1 MTQTRTA
8 FVTGATAGIGEA
20 TVRTL
25 VANGWRCVATGR
37 RQERLDALVADL
49 GADKVHPACFDVRDA
64 DAMDAAIA
72 ALPEDF
78 AGIDL
83 LVNNAGLAQGLSPAQ
98 ESNLDDWQTMID
110 TNVTAMVVL
119 TRKLLPVLI
128 ERKGAIIA
136 IGSVAGSY
144 IYPGGNV
151 YAGSKAFAN
160 HFTLALRADL
170 HGTGVRVTSIEPGMV
185 ETEFTLVRTGS
196 QEASDD
202 LYRGANPMTG
212 QDIADTILWIAQLP
226 PHLNINRLELMP
238 VNQDFA
244 GFRVAREAAS

>member
-1 MTQTRTA
+1 MTRTA

-20 TVRTL
+20 TVRAL
-25 VANGWRCVATGR
+25 VASGWRCVATGR
-37 RQERLDALVADL
+37 RKERLDALVGDL
-49 GADKVHPACFDVRDA
+49 GADKVHPAVFDVRDEA
-64 DAMDAAIA
+64 AMDAALA
-72 ALPEDF
+72 DLPDGF
-78 AGIDL
+78 ADIDL

-98 ESNLDDWQTMID
+98 EADLDDWQTMID
-110 TNVTAMVVL
+110 TNVTAMVRL
-119 TRKLLPVLI
+119 TRKLLPGLI

-185 ETEFTLVRTGS
+185 ETEFTTVRTGS
-196 QEASDD
+196 RQKSDEF
-202 LYRGANPMTG
+202 YAGTHPMTG
-212 QDIADTILWIAQLP
+212 EDIANTIRWIAELP
-226 PHLNINRLELMP
+226 PHLNVNRIELMP
-238 VNQDFA
+238 VTQDFA
-244 GFRVAREAAS
+244 GFRVARD

>member
-1 MTQTRTA
+1 MKTA
-8 FVTGATAGIGEA
+8 FVTGATAGIGLA

-37 RQERLDALVADL
+37 RQERLDALVAEL
-49 GADKVHPACFDVRDA
+49 GADTVHAACFDVRDTA
-64 DAMDAAIA
+64 ALDAALA
-72 ALPEDF
+72 ALPEGFRD
-78 AGIDL
+78 IDL

-98 ESNLDDWQTMID
+98 NANLDDWRTMID
-110 TNVTAMVVL
+110 TNITAMVVL
-119 TRKLLPVLI
+119 TRKLLPQLI
-128 ERKGAIIA
+128 ERRGAIIA

-144 IYPGGNV
+144 LYPGGNV

-185 ETEFTLVRTGS
+185 ETEFTIVRTGS
-196 QEASDD
+196 QEASDS
-202 LYRGANPMTG
+202 LYRGVNPMTG
-212 QDIADTILWIAQLP
+212 QDIADTILWIATLP
-226 PHLNINRLELMP
+226 PHLNINRIELMP

-244 GFRVAREAAS
+244 GFRVARDPQ

>member
-1 MTQTRTA
+1 MTRTA

-25 VANGWRCVATGR
+25 VASGWRCIATGR
-37 RQERLDALVADL
+37 RKERLDALVEEL
-49 GADKVHPACFDVRDA
+49 GADKVHAAAFDVRDIG
-64 DAMDAAIA
+64 AMEAVLA
-72 ALPEDF
+72 ALPEPF

-83 LVNNAGLAQGLSPAQ
+83 LVNNAGLARGLAPAQ
-98 ESNLDDWQTMID
+98 EASLDDWQTMID

-119 TRKLLPVLI
+119 TRKLLPTLI

-136 IGSVAGSY
+136 IGSVAGNY
-144 IYPGGNV
+144 VYPGGNV

-196 QEASDD
+196 QDASDD

-212 QDIADTILWIAQLP
+212 QDIADMIKWVAELP
-226 PHLNINRLELMP
+226 PHLNINRLEPMP

-244 GFRVAREAAS
+244 GFRVAREHH

>member
-1 MTQTRTA
+1 MKTA

-20 TVRTL
+20 TVRAL
-25 VANGWRCVATGR
+25 VASGWRCVATGR
-37 RQERLDALVADL
+37 RRERLDALVGEL
-49 GADKVHPACFDVRDA
+49 GADKVHAACFDVRDTA
-64 DAMDAAIA
+64 ALDDAIA
-72 ALPEDF
+72 NLPADF

-98 ESNLDDWQTMID
+98 DASLEDWQTMID

-119 TRKLLPVLI
+119 TRKMLPVLI
-128 ERKGAIIA
+128 ERKGAIVA
-136 IGSVAGSY
+136 IGSVAGNY

-151 YAGSKAFAN
+151 YAGSKAFVN

-196 QEASDD
+196 QQASDD
-202 LYRGANPMTG
+202 LYRRVNPMTA
-212 QDIADTILWIAQLP
+212 QDIAMMIRWVAELP
-226 PHLNINRLELMP
+226 PHLNINRLEPMP

-244 GFRVAREAAS
+244 GFRVARD

>member
-1 MTQTRTA
+1 MKTA

-25 VANGWRCVATGR
+25 VASGWRCVATGR
-37 RQERLDALVADL
+37 RKERLDALVEEL
-49 GADKVHPACFDVRDA
+49 GADKVYPAAFDVRDTEV
-64 DAMDAAIA
+64 MEAAIA
-72 ALPEDF
+72 DLPEGF

-83 LVNNAGLAQGLSPAQ
+83 LVNNAGLAQGLKPAQ
-98 ESNLDDWQTMID
+98 EADLDDWQTMID
-110 TNVTAMVVL
+110 TNVTAMVRL
-119 TRKLLPVLI
+119 TRLLLPGLI

-144 IYPGGNV
+144 VYPGGNV

-185 ETEFTLVRTGS
+185 ETEFTLIRTGS
-196 QEASDD
+196 QQASDD
-202 LYRGANPMTG
+202 LYRGADPMTG
-212 QDIADTILWIAQLP
+212 QDIADTIRWIAELP
-226 PHLNINRLELMP
+226 PHLNINRIELMP
-238 VNQDFA
+238 VSQDFA
-244 GFRVAREAAS
+244 GFRVAREADN

>member
-1 MTQTRTA
+1 MKTA

-25 VANGWRCVATGR
+25 VRAGWRCVATGR
-37 RQERLDALVADL
+37 RATRLEALAEEL
-49 GADKVHPACFDVRDA
+49 GADRIHPAVFDVRDA
-64 DAMDAAIA
+64 AAMELGCVEH
-72 ALPEDF
+72 LPEDF
-78 AGIDL
+78 AQIDL

-98 ESNLDDWQTMID
+98 EASLDDWRTMID
-110 TNVTAMVVL
+110 TNVTAMVTL
-119 TRKLLPVLI
+119 TRLLLPGLI
-128 ERKGAIIA
+128 ERKGAIVT

-144 IYPGGNV
+144 VYPGGNV

-196 QEASDD
+196 QEASDK
-202 LYRGANPMTG
+202 LYSGSNPMTG
-212 QDIADTILWIAQLP
+212 QDIADTIRWIAELP
-226 PHLNINRLELMP
+226 PHLNVNRIELMP
-238 VNQDFA
+238 VSQDFA
-244 GFRVAREAAS
+244 GFRVARAS

>member
-1 MTQTRTA
+1 MSKTA

-20 TVRTL
+20 TVRAL
-25 VANGWRCVATGR
+25 ADKGWRCVATGR
-37 RQERLDALVADL
+37 RKERLDALVAEL
-49 GADKVHPACFDVRDA
+49 GADKVHPCVFDVRDEA
-64 DAMDAAIA
+64 AMDAAS
-72 ALPEDF
+72 LPEDF
-78 AGIDL
+78 AAIDL

-98 ESNLDDWQTMID
+98 EANLDDWQTMID
-110 TNVTAMVVL
+110 TNVTAMVKL

-144 IYPGGNV
+144 VYPGGNV

-185 ETEFTLVRTGS
+185 ETEFTVVRTGS

-202 LYRGANPMTG
+202 LYRRADPMTG
-212 QDIADTILWIAQLP
+212 EDIANTILWVAELP
-226 PHLNINRLELMP
+226 PHLNINRIELMP
-238 VNQDFA
+238 VSQDFA
-244 GFRVAREAAS
+244 GFRVARD

>member
-1 MTQTRTA
+1 MKTA
-8 FVTGATAGIGEA
+8 FVTGATAGIGLA
-20 TVRTL
+20 TVGRL
-25 VANGWRCVATGR
+25 VKDGWRCVATGR
-37 RQERLDALVADL
+37 RQERLDALVAEL
-49 GADKVHPACFDVRDA
+49 GPDRVLPLCFDVRDTTA
-64 DAMDAAIA
+64 LDAALA
-72 ALPEDF
+72 SLPEGF
-78 AGIDL
+78 REIDL

-98 ESNLDDWQTMID
+98 SANLGDWQTMID

-119 TRKLLPVLI
+119 TRKLLPGLI

-136 IGSVAGSY
+136 IGSVAGNY

-151 YAGSKAFAN
+151 YAGSKAFVN

-196 QEASDD
+196 QEASDK
-202 LYRGANPMTG
+202 LYAGVNPMTG
-212 QDIADTILWIAQLP
+212 EDIADTIGWIASLP
-226 PHLNINRLELMP
+226 PHLNINRIELMP

-244 GFRVAREAAS
+244 GFRVARDNQ

>member
-1 MTQTRTA
+1 MKTA

-20 TVRTL
+20 TVRAL
-25 VANGWRCVATGR
+25 VAKGWRCVATGR
-37 RQERLDALVADL
+37 REERLQTLVDEL
-49 GADKVHPACFDVRDA
+49 GADRVHPAVFDVRDEA
-64 DAMDAAIA
+64 AMDEAIA
-72 ALPEDF
+72 NLPADF

-98 ESNLDDWQTMID
+98 EANLDDWQTMID
-110 TNVTAMVVL
+110 TNVSAMVKM
-119 TRKLLPVLI
+119 TRKLLPTLI
-128 ERKGAIIA
+128 ERKGAIVT
-136 IGSVAGSY
+136 IGSVAGNY
-144 IYPGGNV
+144 VYPGGNV

-202 LYRGANPMTG
+202 LYRGSDPMTG
-212 QDIADTILWIAQLP
+212 EDIANTIVWIAELP

-238 VNQDFA
+238 VSQDFA
-244 GFRVAREAAS
+244 GFRVAREK

>member
-1 MTQTRTA
+1 
-8 FVTGATAGIGEA
+8 
-20 TVRTL
+20 
-25 VANGWRCVATGR
+25 
-37 RQERLDALVADL
+37 L
-49 GADKVHPACFDVRDA
+49 GADKVHPAVFDVRDA
-64 DAMDAAIA
+64 DAMDTAIA
-72 ALPEDF
+72 ALPDGF

-83 LVNNAGLAQGLSPAQ
+83 LVNNAGLARGLSPAQ
-98 ESNLDDWQTMID
+98 EASLDDWQTMID

-119 TRKLLPVLI
+119 TRKLLPTLI

-136 IGSVAGSY
+136 IGSVAGNY
-144 IYPGGNV
+144 VYPGGNV

-196 QEASDD
+196 QDASDD

-212 QDIADTILWIAQLP
+212 QDIADMIKWVAELP
-226 PHLNINRLELMP
+226 PHLNINRLEPMP

-244 GFRVAREAAS
+244 GFRVAREHH

>member
-25 VANGWRCVATGR
+25 VAKGWRCVATGR

-64 DAMDAAIA
+64 AAMDAAIA

-244 GFRVAREAAS
+244 GFRVAREP

>member
-1 MTQTRTA
+1 MTKTA
-8 FVTGATAGIGEA
+8 FVTGGTAGIGEA

-25 VANGWRCVATGR
+25 VASGWRCVATGR
-37 RQERLDALVADL
+37 RKERLDALVEEL
-49 GADKVHPACFDVRDA
+49 GADKVHPAVFDVRDA

-72 ALPEDF
+72 ALPDGF

-83 LVNNAGLAQGLSPAQ
+83 LVNNAGLARGLSPAQ
-98 ESNLDDWQTMID
+98 AASLDDWQTMID

-119 TRKLLPVLI
+119 TRKLLPTLI

-136 IGSVAGSY
+136 IGSVAGNY
-144 IYPGGNV
+144 VYPGGNV

-196 QEASDD
+196 QDASDD
-202 LYRGANPMTG
+202 LYRGVEPMTG
-212 QDIADTILWIAQLP
+212 QDIADMIKWVAELP
-226 PHLNINRLELMP
+226 PHLNINRLEPMP

-244 GFRVAREAAS
+244 GFRVAREHH

>member
-1 MTQTRTA
+1 MKTA

-20 TVRTL
+20 TVRAL
-25 VANGWRCVATGR
+25 VAGGWRCVATGR
-37 RQERLDALVADL
+37 RKERLDELVEEL
-49 GADKVHPACFDVRDA
+49 GANKVCPAVFDVRDEA
-64 DAMDAAIA
+64 AMDAAIA
-72 ALPEDF
+72 GLPEDF
-78 AGIDL
+78 AAIDL
-83 LVNNAGLAQGLSPAQ
+83 LVNNAGLAQGLAPAQ
-98 ESNLDDWQTMID
+98 KASLDDWQTMID
-110 TNVTAMVVL
+110 TNVTAMVKL
-119 TRKLLPVLI
+119 TRKLLPGLI

-136 IGSVAGSY
+136 IGSVAGNY
-144 IYPGGNV
+144 VYPGGNV

-196 QEASDD
+196 QQASDD

-212 QDIADTILWIAQLP
+212 EDIAMMIKWVAELP
-226 PHLNINRLELMP
+226 PHLNINRLEPMP

-244 GFRVAREAAS
+244 GFRVARD

>member
-1 MTQTRTA
+1 MTRTA

-20 TVRTL
+20 TVRTM
-25 VANGWRCVATGR
+25 VASGWRCIATGR
-37 RQERLDALVADL
+37 RKERLDALVEEL
-49 GADKVHPACFDVRDA
+49 GADKVHAAAFDVRDVE
-64 DAMDAAIA
+64 AMEAVLA
-72 ALPEDF
+72 ALPEPF

-83 LVNNAGLAQGLSPAQ
+83 LVNNAGLARGLAPAQ
-98 ESNLDDWQTMID
+98 EASLDDWQTMID

-119 TRKLLPVLI
+119 TRKLLPTLI

-136 IGSVAGSY
+136 IGSVAGNY
-144 IYPGGNV
+144 VYPGGNV

-196 QEASDD
+196 QDASDD

-212 QDIADTILWIAQLP
+212 QDIADMIKWVAELP
-226 PHLNINRLELMP
+226 PHLNINRLEPMP
-238 VNQDFA
+238 VKQDFA
-244 GFRVAREAAS
+244 GFRVAREHH

>member
-1 MTQTRTA
+1 MTRTA

-20 TVRTL
+20 TVRAL
-25 VANGWRCVATGR
+25 VAGGWRCVATGR
-37 RQERLDALVADL
+37 RKERLDALVGEL
-49 GADKVHPACFDVRDA
+49 GADKVHPAVFDVRDE
-64 DAMDAAIA
+64 DAMDQAIA
-72 ALPEDF
+72 ALPGEF
-78 AGIDL
+78 AKVDL

-98 ESNLDDWQTMID
+98 EADLDDWQTMID
-110 TNVTAMVVL
+110 TNVTAMVKL
-119 TRKLLPVLI
+119 TRKLLPGLI

-136 IGSVAGSY
+136 LGSVAGNY
-144 IYPGGNV
+144 VYPGGNV

-196 QEASDD
+196 QQASDD
-202 LYRGANPMTG
+202 LYRGSDPMTG
-212 QDIADTILWIAQLP
+212 EDIAMMIKWVAELP
-226 PHLNINRLELMP
+226 PHLNINRLEPMP

-244 GFRVAREAAS
+244 GFRVAREP

>member
-1 MTQTRTA
+1 MTRTA

-25 VANGWRCVATGR
+25 VASGWRCIATGR
-37 RQERLDALVADL
+37 RKERLDALVEEL
-49 GADKVHPACFDVRDA
+49 GADKVHAAAFDVRDIE
-64 DAMDAAIA
+64 AMEAALA
-72 ALPEDF
+72 ALPEPF

-83 LVNNAGLAQGLSPAQ
+83 LVNNAGLARGLAPAQ
-98 ESNLDDWQTMID
+98 EASLDDWQTMID

-119 TRKLLPVLI
+119 TRKLLPTLI

-136 IGSVAGSY
+136 IGSVAGNY
-144 IYPGGNV
+144 VYPGGNV

-196 QEASDD
+196 QDASDD

-212 QDIADTILWIAQLP
+212 QDIADMIKWVAELP
-226 PHLNINRLELMP
+226 PHLNINRLEPMP

-244 GFRVAREAAS
+244 GFRVAREHH

>member
-1 MTQTRTA
+1 MTKTA

-25 VANGWRCVATGR
+25 VASGWRCIATGR
-37 RQERLDALVADL
+37 RKERLDALVEEL
-49 GADKVHPACFDVRDA
+49 GADKVHAAAFDVRDIE
-64 DAMDAAIA
+64 AMEAVLA
-72 ALPEDF
+72 ALPEPF

-83 LVNNAGLAQGLSPAQ
+83 LVNNAGLARGLAPAQ
-98 ESNLDDWQTMID
+98 EASLDDWQTMID

-119 TRKLLPVLI
+119 TRKLLPTLI

-136 IGSVAGSY
+136 IGSVAGNY
-144 IYPGGNV
+144 VYPGGNV

-196 QEASDD
+196 QDASDD

-212 QDIADTILWIAQLP
+212 QDIADMIKWVAELP
-226 PHLNINRLELMP
+226 PHLNINRLEPMP

-244 GFRVAREAAS
+244 GFRVAREHH

>member
-1 MTQTRTA
+1 MTKTA

-20 TVRTL
+20 TVRAL
-25 VANGWRCVATGR
+25 VAGGWRCVATGR
-37 RQERLDALVADL
+37 RKERLDALVSEL
-49 GADKVHPACFDVRDA
+49 GADKVHAAVFDVRDEA
-64 DAMDAAIA
+64 AMDQAIA
-72 ALPEDF
+72 ALPGDF
-78 AGIDL
+78 AKIDL

-98 ESNLDDWQTMID
+98 EADLDDWQTMID
-110 TNVTAMVVL
+110 TNVTAMVKL
-119 TRKLLPVLI
+119 TRKLLPGLI

-136 IGSVAGSY
+136 LGSVAGNY
-144 IYPGGNV
+144 VYPGGNV

-196 QEASDD
+196 QQASDD
-202 LYRGANPMTG
+202 LYRGSDPMTG
-212 QDIADTILWIAQLP
+212 EDIAMMIKWVAELP
-226 PHLNINRLELMP
+226 PHLNINRLEPMP

-244 GFRVAREAAS
+244 GFRVAREP

>member
-1 MTQTRTA
+1 MKTA
-8 FVTGATAGIGEA
+8 FVTGATSGIGEA

-25 VANGWRCVATGR
+25 VASGWRCVATGR
-37 RQERLDALVADL
+37 RKERLEALVAEL
-49 GADKVHPACFDVRDA
+49 GADKVHPLCFDVRDH
-64 DAMDAAIA
+64 DAMNAAVDG
-72 ALPEDF
+72 LPEAF

-98 ESNLDDWQTMID
+98 EASLDDWQTMID

-119 TRKLLPVLI
+119 TRKLLPMLI

-196 QEASDD
+196 QEASDN
-202 LYRGANPMTG
+202 LYRGSDPMTG
-212 QDIADTILWIAQLP
+212 QDIADTIRWIAELP
-226 PHLNINRLELMP
+226 AHLNINRIELMP
-238 VNQDFA
+238 VSQDFA
-244 GFRVAREAAS
+244 GFRVAREN

>member
-1 MTQTRTA
+1 MTWTA

-20 TVRTL
+20 TVRTM
-25 VANGWRCVATGR
+25 VASGWRCIATGR
-37 RQERLDALVADL
+37 RKERLDALVEEL
-49 GADKVHPACFDVRDA
+49 GADKVHAAAFDVRDIE
-64 DAMDAAIA
+64 AMEAVLA
-72 ALPEDF
+72 ALPEPF

-83 LVNNAGLAQGLSPAQ
+83 LVNNAGLARGLAPAQ
-98 ESNLDDWQTMID
+98 EASLDDWQTMID

-119 TRKLLPVLI
+119 TRKLLPTLI

-136 IGSVAGSY
+136 IGSVAGNY
-144 IYPGGNV
+144 VYPGGNV

-196 QEASDD
+196 QDASDD

-212 QDIADTILWIAQLP
+212 QDIADMIKWVAELP
-226 PHLNINRLELMP
+226 PHLNINRLEPMP

-244 GFRVAREAAS
+244 GFRVAREHH

>member
-1 MTQTRTA
+1 MTKTA

-20 TVRTL
+20 TVRAL
-25 VANGWRCVATGR
+25 VASGWRCVATGR
-37 RQERLDALVADL
+37 RRERLDALVSEL
-49 GADKVHPACFDVRDA
+49 GADKVHPAVFDVRDE

-72 ALPEDF
+72 ALPGEF
-78 AGIDL
+78 AKVDL

-98 ESNLDDWQTMID
+98 EADLDDWQTMID
-110 TNVTAMVVL
+110 TNVTAMVKL
-119 TRKLLPVLI
+119 TRKLLPGLI

-136 IGSVAGSY
+136 LGSVAGNY
-144 IYPGGNV
+144 VYPGGNV

-160 HFTLALRADL
+160 HSTLALRADL

-196 QEASDD
+196 QQASDD
-202 LYRGANPMTG
+202 LYRGSDPMTG
-212 QDIADTILWIAQLP
+212 EDIAMMIKWVAELP
-226 PHLNINRLELMP
+226 PHLNINRLEPMP

-244 GFRVAREAAS
+244 GFRVAREQQ

>member
-1 MTQTRTA
+1 MTRTA

-25 VANGWRCVATGR
+25 VASGWRCVATGR
-37 RQERLDALVADL
+37 RKERLDALVEEL
-49 GADKVHPACFDVRDA
+49 GADKVHACVFDVRDEA
-64 DAMDAAIA
+64 AMDAAIA
-72 ALPEDF
+72 GLPQDF

-98 ESNLDDWQTMID
+98 EADLDNWQTMID
-110 TNVTAMVVL
+110 TNVTAMVKM
-119 TRKLLPVLI
+119 TRKLLPTLI

-136 IGSVAGSY
+136 IGSVAGNY
-144 IYPGGNV
+144 VYPGGNV
-151 YAGSKAFAN
+151 YAGSKAFVN

-202 LYRGANPMTG
+202 LYRGSDPMTG
-212 QDIADTILWIAQLP
+212 QDIADTIRWIAELP
-226 PHLNINRLELMP
+226 PHLNINRIELMP
-238 VNQDFA
+238 VSQDFA
-244 GFRVAREAAS
+244 GFRVAREHH

>member
-1 MTQTRTA
+1 MTRTA

-25 VANGWRCVATGR
+25 VASGWRCIATGR
-37 RQERLDALVADL
+37 RKERLDALVDAL
-49 GADKVHPACFDVRDA
+49 GADKVHPAVFDVRDA
-64 DAMDAAIA
+64 EATDAAIA
-72 ALPEDF
+72 ALPDGF

-83 LVNNAGLAQGLSPAQ
+83 LVNNAGLARGLSPAQ
-98 ESNLDDWQTMID
+98 EASLDDWQTMID

-119 TRKLLPVLI
+119 TRKLLPTLI
-128 ERKGAIIA
+128 ERKGAIIG
-136 IGSVAGSY
+136 IGSVAGNY
-144 IYPGGNV
+144 VYPGGNV

-185 ETEFTLVRTGS
+185 ETEFTVVRTGS
-196 QEASDD
+196 QDASDD

-212 QDIADTILWIAQLP
+212 QDIADMIKWVAELP
-226 PHLNINRLELMP
+226 PHLNINRLEPMP

-244 GFRVAREAAS
+244 GFRVAREHH

>member
-1 MTQTRTA
+1 MTKTA
-8 FVTGATAGIGEA
+8 FVTGGTAGIGEA

-25 VANGWRCVATGR
+25 VASGWHCVATGR
-37 RQERLDALVADL
+37 RKERLDALVDEL
-49 GADKVHPACFDVRDA
+49 GADKVHPAVFDVRDA

-72 ALPEDF
+72 ALPDGF

-83 LVNNAGLAQGLSPAQ
+83 LVNNAGLARGLSPAQ
-98 ESNLDDWQTMID
+98 EASLDDWQTMID
-110 TNVTAMVVL
+110 TNVTAMVML
-119 TRKLLPVLI
+119 TRKLLPTLI

-136 IGSVAGSY
+136 IGSVAGNY
-144 IYPGGNV
+144 VYPGGNV

-196 QEASDD
+196 QDASDD

-212 QDIADTILWIAQLP
+212 QDIADMIKWVAELP
-226 PHLNINRLELMP
+226 PHLNINRLEPMP

-244 GFRVAREAAS
+244 GFRVAREHH

>member
-1 MTQTRTA
+1 MTKTA
-8 FVTGATAGIGEA
+8 FVTGGTAGIGEA

-25 VANGWRCVATGR
+25 VASGWRCIATGR
-37 RQERLDALVADL
+37 RKDRLDALVDEL
-49 GADKVHPACFDVRDA
+49 GADKVHPAVFDVRDA

-72 ALPEDF
+72 ALPDGF

-83 LVNNAGLAQGLSPAQ
+83 LVNNAGLARGLSPAQ
-98 ESNLDDWQTMID
+98 EASLDDWQTMID

-119 TRKLLPVLI
+119 TRKLLPTLI

-136 IGSVAGSY
+136 IGSVAGNY
-144 IYPGGNV
+144 VYPGGNV

-196 QEASDD
+196 QDASDD
-202 LYRGANPMTG
+202 LYRGVEPMTG
-212 QDIADTILWIAQLP
+212 QDIADMIKWVAELP
-226 PHLNINRLELMP
+226 PHLNINRLEPMP

-244 GFRVAREAAS
+244 GFRVAREHH

>member
-1 MTQTRTA
+1 MKTA
-8 FVTGATAGIGEA
+8 FVTGATAGIGAA
-20 TVRTL
+20 TVRAL
-25 VANGWRCVATGR
+25 VASGWRCVATGR
-37 RQERLDALVADL
+37 RAERLDALVQEL
-49 GADKVHPACFDVRDA
+49 GADKVHPAVFDVRDT
-64 DAMDAAIA
+64 DGLEAALA
-72 ALPEDF
+72 ALPDDF
-78 AGIDL
+78 RKIDL

-98 ESNLDDWQTMID
+98 EADLADWRTMID
-110 TNVTAMVVL
+110 TNVTAMVTI
-119 TRKLLPVLI
+119 TRKLLPGLI

-185 ETEFTLVRTGS
+185 ETEFTVVRTGS
-196 QEASDD
+196 QEASDT
-202 LYRGANPMTG
+202 LYAGVNPMTAE
-212 QDIADTILWIAQLP
+212 DIAATIRWIAELP
-226 PHLNINRLELMP
+226 PHLNVNRIELMP

-244 GFRVAREAAS
+244 GFRVARENH